1 MTRSLST
8 LLGIVMA
15 FLGIAAMPAP
25 VAAAEQD
32 DDAITWMV
40 RPSDGVGEDGRSWV
54 ELELDAGETVQEHL
68 LVRNLSASPVTFS
81 LTAADGYFT
90 ETGRFN
96 MLTADRESVDAGTW
110 IEIQDAVEVPAGA
123 DVIVP
128 FTITVPGNATPG
140 DHPAGVAAAIRSGG
154 TEEVGIESRVGFR
167 VMTRVTGELAPAAA
181 ATVAGEYTGSLNPFE
196 AGRIDVD
203 YSVENTGNTRLSIVP
218 LVEVSTL
225 FGWVSYTATG
235 EEIVEIAPGESR
247 VAEISFPSVWPLF
260 VYSADVTAAAE
271 PVSEELPARGIEPA
285 SAHALVVAI
294 PWPQL
299 VSIAVGV
306 LLLWLLWR
314 DRRRRDRKVAELV
327 AQARRDA
334 LAESAGDRQP
344 ALRRVAGSAVV
355 AIALLLAGPPAM
367 AATPEDDPV
376 GIRVEIAPRTT
387 PGATP
392 PATPAPATGGEDLA
406 TTGAPDMSAW
416 LWGGAAAVVTGA
428 VLTGRVI
435 YSGRRRRAPETEWR
449 SR

>member
-8 LLGIVMA
+8 LLSIVLV
-15 FLGIAAMPAP
+15 FLAIAATPTL
-25 VAAAEQD
+25 AAGAEQD
-32 DDAITWMV
+32 DNAITWMV

-54 ELELDAGETVQEHL
+54 ELELDPGETVQEHL
-68 LVRNLSASPVTFS
+68 LVRNLSASAVTFS

-96 MLTADRESVDAGTW
+96 MLTADKESVDAGTW
-110 IEIQDAVEVPAGA
+110 IEIQDDVEVPAGA

-167 VMTRVTGELAPAAA
+167 VMTRVTGELAPSAA
-181 ATVAGEYTGSLNPFE
+181 ATVAGEYSGSLNPFD

-203 YSVENTGNTRLSIVP
+203 YSVENTGNTRLSILP
-218 LVEVSTL
+218 QVEVSTL
-225 FGWVSYTATG
+225 FGLVSYTATG

-247 VAEISFPSVWPLF
+247 AAEISFPSAWPLF
-260 VYSADVTAAAE
+260 VYSADVTAVAE
-271 PVSEELPARGIEPA
+271 PVSEDLAARGIEPA

-299 VSIAVGV
+299 VSIAVAA

-334 LAESAGDRQP
+334 LAESAADRQP

-376 GIRVEIAPRTT
+376 EIRVEIAPRTS
-387 PGATP
+387 PSATP
-392 PATPAPATGGEDLA
+392 SAAPAPATGVEDLA
-406 TTGAPDMSAW
+406 RTGAPDMSAW
-416 LWGGAAAVVTGA
+416 LWAGAAAVVSGAVVTGA
-428 VLTGRVI
+428 VI
-435 YSGRRRRAPETEWR
+435 HSRRRRSLETELR